1 MLKILNSKVFKEIEY
16 CPYCFSKYI
25 DYSFCKNNNSIKAVC
40 RKCKKYIK
48 FVKQIKKTNRN

>member
-25 DYSFCKNNNSIKAVC
+25 DYSFCKNNNSIKQYVEN
-40 RKCKKYIK
+40 
-48 FVKQIKKTNRN
+48 VKNI